1 MQGVM
6 KTYLYR
12 DIHGPTMEHNLLLEL
27 FTKKIIIKLNSNQD
41 EYNVNPIKL
50 FRVCKI
56 KFPIS

>member
-27 FTKKIIIKLNSNQD
+27 FTKK
-41 EYNVNPIKL
+41 
-50 FRVCKI
+50 
-56 KFPIS
+56 